1 MTQLSKQF
9 LTVLILTMLFPYHA
23 YAKDRVV
30 VLKVAGAINPI
41 VADYLCEEIR
51 SANSAGEALVVVQ
64 LDTPGGL
71 DTSMRA
77 IVKEIQNSEVPVATY
92 VSPSGSRAASAGT
105 FIAIA
110 SHIAAMAPG
119 TNIGAAHP
127 VNMLGGGGSGEDTM
141 IEKATSDA
149 SAYIRSLAEMRG
161 RNAYWAEMSVRKSL
175 SISSE
180 EAKKLGVIDLVAGD
194 LDALLLAVDEREISL
209 KSQK

>member
-1 MTQLSKQF
+1 MTHLSKQ
-9 LTVLILTMLFPYHA
+9 LVTVLILTIFIPFPV

-30 VLKVAGAINPI
+30 VLSVVGAINPI
-41 VADYLCEEIR
+41 VSDYLCEEIR
-51 SANSAGEALVVVQ
+51 SANHGGEALVVVQ
-64 LDTPGGL
+64 MDTPGGL

-77 IVKEIQNSEVPVATY
+77 IIKEIQNSDVPVATY

-127 VNMLGGGGSGEDTM
+127 VNILSGGGNKDDTM

-161 RNAYWAEMSVRKSL
+161 RNASVEVPLRHSPPGE
-175 SISSE
+175 SP
-180 EAKKLGVIDLVAGD
+180 GRVPN
-194 LDALLLAVDEREISL
+194 
-209 KSQK
+209 